1 MTTFVS
7 HSSDNLLADT
17 LLPLAEFAQRRAKF
31 LAQMPKASLAVFASA
46 EQVTRSNDTE
56 FPFCQDKN
64 FYYLTGFNEPNA
76 FLLLRKSSTGKTKSC
91 LVCWQK
97 DPLMEVWHGRR
108 AGPDLAKTVY
118 GFDHAY
124 PLTELDE
131 TIAEYINNTAQLWS
145 CRDQD
150 TRLEQQISQWLLTSD
165 RLQRQGVVS
174 PKIRFDCTAV
184 LAEMRVIKS
193 DAELAI
199 MRQVNIISG
208 VAHQRAMLKAK
219 QGGFEYQLEAEILHA
234 FANKGARYPAYGTIV
249 ASGDNANILHYT
261 ANNCRLCSG
270 DLILIDAGGEL
281 AGYAADITR
290 TFPVNGQFSAEQ
302 KSLYLLIL
310 DAQQQAIEAIKPKQT
325 LAALNEL
332 VCNVLTK
339 GLLKLGILTGDLAQ
353 LNRDKACKKYFIHGL
368 GHWLGLDVHDVG
380 DYQIKDKQQTR
391 GFQPGMVMTI
401 EPGIY
406 IPENDMTV
414 DQKWRG
420 IGIRIEDNIAVTD
433 TGYENLTINAP
444 KSVADIEALMQQKMP
459 AVAQPEVSTDE
470 I

>member
-1 MTTFVS
+1 MTTSLS
-7 HSSDNLLADT
+7 HSSDTFLADT
-17 LLPLAEFAQRRAKF
+17 LLPLAEFAQRRANFVAK
-31 LAQMPKASLAVFASA
+31 MPKASLAFFAAA
-46 EQVTRSNDTE
+46 EEVTRSNDTE

-76 FLLLRKSSTGKTKSC
+76 FLLLRKSSTGKIKSC

-108 AGPDLAKTVY
+108 IGPDSAKIVY
-118 GFDHAY
+118 GFDQAY
-124 PLTELDE
+124 PLSELDQAV
-131 TIAEYINNTAQLWS
+131 AELMNNTEQLWS
-145 CRDQD
+145 CRDQAP
-150 TRLEQQISQWLLTSD
+150 RLDKKISQWLATSD

-174 PKIRFDCTAV
+174 PKIRFDCNAV
-184 LAEMRVIKS
+184 LDELRVIKS

-199 MRQVNIISG
+199 MRQVNMISG
-208 VAHQRAMLKAK
+208 AAHQRAMLKAK
-219 QGGFEYQLEAEILHA
+219 QGLYEYQLEAEILHA
-234 FANKGARYPAYGTIV
+234 FADKGARYPAYGTIV

-261 ANNCRLCSG
+261 ANNCRLSSG
-270 DLILIDAGGEL
+270 ELILIDAGGEL

-302 KSLYLLIL
+302 KSLYLLVL

-332 VCNVLTK
+332 VCNVLTS
-339 GLLKLGILTGDLAQ
+339 GLLELGILTGDLAQ
-353 LNRDKACKKYFIHGL
+353 LNHDKACKKYFIHGL

-380 DYQIKDKQQTR
+380 DYQVKDKRQTR
-391 GFQPGMVMTI
+391 DFQPGMVMTI

-406 IPENDMTV
+406 IPLDDLTV
-414 DQKWRG
+414 EQKWRG

-433 TGYENLTINAP
+433 TGHENLTINAP
-444 KSVADIEALMQQKMP
+444 KSVEDIEALMQQKMITT
-459 AVAQPEVSTDE
+459 AQPEVTTDE
-470 I
+470 A